1 MRKAKKVKEVRMI
14 LTRFGERKSG
24 GVVER
29 GRKRKKGQRSK
40 VASLVSVTAYWNFD
54 LIEGGYFRLFLIS

>member
-1 MRKAKKVKEVRMI
+1 MKEVRMI
-14 LTRFGERKSG
+14 LTGFGERKSG
-24 GVVER
+24 GAVKR

-40 VASLVSVTAYWNFD
+40 VAGLVPVTANWNSN